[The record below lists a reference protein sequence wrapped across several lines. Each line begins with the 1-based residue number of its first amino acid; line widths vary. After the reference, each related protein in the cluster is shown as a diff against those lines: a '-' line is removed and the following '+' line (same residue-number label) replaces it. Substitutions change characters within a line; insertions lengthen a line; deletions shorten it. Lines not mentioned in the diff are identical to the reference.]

1 MFSDGATFFV
11 PLKVKEESL
20 GSLNDCAELVGL
32 NGRMKNLSAKPYLL
46 ITSGGLGSVNCVS
59 QWLQSWTKVF
69 CLRKSHWN
77 WEERDANSSL
87 ILLIKDNWEKLHA
100 PKMQG
105 SPPET
110 PRERTWH
117 VFSVLLNSVSTTK
130 PDYSE
135 AWDWVQRVKG
145 CFCFCANCGGFKR
158 KGVPETFSVQDLCV
172 LKRGALLPSVC
183 ECRMATPALP
193 SPDEKAFKIVN
204 ECGPFC
210 SSLMIPKITEDRR
223 QTSLIKMIATNEQ
236 RNR

>member
-1 MFSDGATFFV
+1 MFSDGATLFV
-11 PLKVKEESL
+11 PLKVKEKSL

-87 ILLIKDNWEKLHA
+87 ILLIKDNWEKLHN
-100 PKMQG
+100 PKTQG

-117 VFSVLLNSVSTTK
+117 VFSVILNSVSTTK
-130 PDYSE
+130 PE
-135 AWDWVQRVKG
+135 ITVKPETEFSG
-145 CFCFCANCGGFKR
+145 S
-158 KGVPETFSVQDLCV
+158 KGVFASVLTVKASRERMFLRHSLCKISVFSRGEPCCLVSVSAGWPHQLSPHLTRKP
-172 LKRGALLPSVC
+172 LK
-183 ECRMATPALP
+183 
-193 SPDEKAFKIVN
+193 
-204 ECGPFC
+204 
-210 SSLMIPKITEDRR
+210 
-223 QTSLIKMIATNEQ
+223 
-236 RNR
+236 